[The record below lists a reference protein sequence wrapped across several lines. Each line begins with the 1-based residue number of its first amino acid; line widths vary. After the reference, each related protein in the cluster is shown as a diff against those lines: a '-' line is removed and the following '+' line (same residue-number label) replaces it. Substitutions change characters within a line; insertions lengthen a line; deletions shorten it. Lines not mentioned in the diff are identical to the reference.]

1 MAQIIS
7 FYQRKPSDIKPYID
21 FDKGWKFT
29 EDDKEF
35 LVTYYKETIKALT
48 EECGGDFVDDYQK
61 ILNSIIKNGVDAS
74 KDLIQGDAKIL
85 SEAVSDDIYN
95 YYKNCHD
102 TLKLIEKS
110 ILDVQW

>member
-48 EECGGDFVDDYQK
+48 EECDGAFVDDYQK
-61 ILNSIIKNGVDAS
+61 ILDSISKNGVEKS
-74 KDLIQGDAKIL
+74 KELIQEDAIIVA
-85 SEAVSDDIYN
+85 SAFGYDIYEK
-95 YYKNCHD
+95 YSESPD
-102 TLKLIEKS
+102 ILKVIENS
-110 ILDVQW
+110 VLNICW